1 MFYIKLVTKQR
12 LSWPLKA
19 YIYILSYQIKLAN
32 QKVFFAFQ
40 RTTTMVLLQLR
51 GQRRSKFETV
61 SNDKNN
67 KANLLIMDRKTKC
80 PRSPYGLTY
89 HLMLKFMPNVIISVI
104 GQMHI
109 THKQGIE
116 KGGNIVPRT

>member
-1 MFYIKLVTKQR
+1 MIKIKVN
-12 LSWPLKA
+12 LS
-19 YIYILSYQIKLAN
+19 IMD
-32 QKVFFAFQ
+32 
-40 RTTTMVLLQLR
+40 RHTEVLTLTSSSNLQLR